1 MDIPDI
7 LNKEID
13 QDNFIWKNKHHY
25 IRKRDRVKPA
35 EGRGCKHYW
44 LWSNEW
50 YHQVKMVTKLYQER
64 WFSVQNIQ
72 ESWPIRFSSTS
83 FPLLETHIR
92 HDFTPHTVPIWDKRH
107 ILIKRKSFFYKEWM
121 EKGMWSVIL
130 LSYHFL
136 NTRCFH
142 WETIW
147 CVPTDG
153 MKQSLRQSHKQWF
166 LWQKT
171 C

>member
-1 MDIPDI
+1 M
-7 LNKEID
+7 LNKKIH
-13 QDNFIWKNKHHY
+13 QYNFVLENKPHY
-25 IRKRDRVKPA
+25 IKERDTVKPA
-35 EGRGCKHYW
+35 KGRGCKHYW

-72 ESWPIRFSSTS
+72 EPWPISCSSTS

-92 HDFTPHTVPIWDKRH
+92 HDFTPHRVPIWNNRN
-107 ILIKRKSFFYKEWM
+107 IVIKRKSFFYKEWM
-121 EKGMWSVIL
+121 ERGIWSIIY
-130 LSYHFL
+130 LSDFKHMTL
-136 NTRCFH
+136 SLGN
-142 WETIW
+142 TIW
-147 CVPTDG
+147 CVPTDS